1 MNKTSM
7 QDNSSFLKFL
17 VENYG
22 VEIFS
27 AEYKAKLV
35 QVLVENENANATP
48 VALLRT
54 LCVLDIP
61 QKIYA
66 IKKKNDLYKL
76 NKVFLDAVNDL
87 YKFFFIPQKKAI
99 EMVSVITK
107 LLKLQKYLNL
117 DTETQQD

>member
-1 MNKTSM
+1 M

-35 QVLVENENANATP
+35 QVLVENENANAYATP

-87 YKFFFIPQKKAI
+87 YKIFFIPQKKAI